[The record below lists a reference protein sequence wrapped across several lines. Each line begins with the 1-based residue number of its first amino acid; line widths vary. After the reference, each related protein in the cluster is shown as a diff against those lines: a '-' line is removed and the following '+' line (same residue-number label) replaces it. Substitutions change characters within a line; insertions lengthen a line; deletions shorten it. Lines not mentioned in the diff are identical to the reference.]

1 MGMTENK
8 RFTLEE
14 FGLNFVVNDN
24 GKNLTAK
31 QTVELL
37 NELNDENKQLR
48 KENKELHFIIQQ
60 DNFAKQEEFE

>member
-60 DNFAKQEEFE
+60 DNFAKQEGFE